1 MAISSLILPF
11 LRTILLLLCSYLGF
25 GLFILKFFKFKFTAL
40 EKILFALIL
49 GISTLSMSFV
59 LLAKFFSVNS
69 YYLLILSSIIGAI
82 GLWQN
87 RQLFSTCLLQLK
99 KRPWLSAF
107 LFFAVFF
114 LISNLFFSAFYK
126 QENLMLKN
134 THGSSWHVALI
145 EESLRNLPPHHPS
158 NPKIILN
165 NYHYFYDVFLA
176 SLSFFSHLPASNL
189 HYQFGQMV
197 MAALLVLSAF
207 CLGRRMHSTKAGL
220 LLVFFTTFVGS
231 FAYLIPLFLP
241 GQAWSESSFWVSQT
255 FAMMTNPQLIFSIA
269 TFYSLLI
276 LYTKDF
282 FKIKKRHLLIILLII
297 PSIGF
302 KSYGWI
308 LMSLLYAMD
317 LLINFL
323 SKKDFKYILY
333 GLLYLFLSLP
343 IIYLITGFRSG
354 NFFYHPLWFIDS
366 MLEAPDR
373 LNHLQ
378 WKLLLDH
385 YLLSKNYPRILILRI
400 IEILIFYIGNLG
412 TRVIFFLYPIWRL
425 LKKKEWKEHQ
435 PLFDFLFI
443 LFLFSSIFPLLF
455 LQRGTVWNSIQFW
468 YYGLIF
474 ANILAVS
481 IWIKLSKHWKKWQHL
496 LALLILILLSV
507 PTFIQ
512 TMSNQLRSFTPVSK
526 EEVEHLANLE
536 HDKKILICPDDG
548 MWYDH
553 SIVAS
558 LTPAVVFLADS
569 RQVDLLNLEIDD
581 FLEFE
586 EIFENQ
592 DLPKLENIIDEEKI
606 DYILCVDDKD
616 SSFIRR
622 LNWQEQEFKDW
633 RFFSAE
639 NIAK

>member
-1 MAISSLILPF
+1 MLITIFKIFLLILF
-11 LRTILLLLCSYLGF
+11 SYLGF
-25 GLFILKFFKFKFTAL
+25 GLFILKFFKKLNFTAL

-49 GISTLSMSFV
+49 SISTLSMSFV
-59 LLAKFFSVNS
+59 LLAKFFSTNS
-69 YYLLILSSIIGAI
+69 YYLLIPSLILGAI
-82 GLWQN
+82 TLWHERDIFTELINKFKN
-87 RQLFSTCLLQLK
+87 RLWPSIFLLF
-99 KRPWLSAF
+99 AI
-107 LFFAVFF
+107 
-114 LISNLFFSAFYK
+114 LILASGLFFSSFYK
-126 QENLMLKN
+126 DNQLLLRD
-134 THGSSWHVALI
+134 GYDGSWHVALI
-145 EESLRNLPPHHPS
+145 EESLRSLPPHHPS

-176 SLSFFSHLPASNL
+176 SLGFFSDLPVLNL
-189 HYQFGQMV
+189 HYQLGQML
-197 MAALLVLSAF
+197 MAGLLVLSAF

-241 GQAWSESSFWVSQT
+241 GQVWSESSFWVSQT
-255 FAMMTNPQLIFSIA
+255 FATMTNPQLIFSIA
-269 TFYSLLI
+269 TFYALLI

-317 LLINFL
+317 LLTNFL

-333 GLLYLFLSLP
+333 GLLYLLLALP
-343 IIYLITGFRSG
+343 IIYLITGFRTN

-378 WKLLLDH
+378 WKFLLDH
-385 YLLSKNYPRILILRI
+385 YLLTNNYPRILILRI
-400 IEILIFYIGNLG
+400 AEIFIFYIGNLG
-412 TRVIFFLYPIWRL
+412 TRVISLLYPIWRL
-425 LKKKEWKEHQ
+425 LKKKEWKKQQ
-435 PLFDFLFI
+435 PLFDFLFV

-455 LQRGTVWNSIQFW
+455 LQRGGTVWNSIQFW
-468 YYGLIF
+468 YYALIF

-481 IWIKLSKHWKKWQHL
+481 VWIKLSKHWKKWQHL
-496 LALLILILLSV
+496 LALLILVLLSV

-512 TMSNQLRSFTPVSK
+512 AMTVRWKSFTSIPK
-526 EEVEHLANLE
+526 QEVERLANLKA
-536 HDKKILICPDDG
+536 DKKILICPDDG
-548 MWYDH
+548 IWYDH
-553 SIVAS
+553 SIVAA
-558 LTPAVVFLADS
+558 LTPAVVFLADPG
-569 RQVDLLNLEIDD
+569 QVNLLNLDTND
-581 FLEFE
+581 FLEFK
-586 EIFENQ
+586 EIFEKQ
-592 DLPKLENIIDEEKI
+592 DLARLENTIDKEKI
-606 DYILCVDDKD
+606 DYILCVDDQD
-616 SSFIRR
+616 SNFIRK

-633 RFFSAE
+633 QFFSAE